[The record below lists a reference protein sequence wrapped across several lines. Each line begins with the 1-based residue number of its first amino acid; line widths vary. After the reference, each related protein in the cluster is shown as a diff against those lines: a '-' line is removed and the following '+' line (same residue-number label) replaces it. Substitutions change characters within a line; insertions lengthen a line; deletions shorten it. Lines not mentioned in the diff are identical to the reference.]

1 MVEGHCEICGKATR
15 KVLLEDASA
24 KIYICSERCEN
35 EYFETLHGQDK
46 ELKEVLRYLDKKIAK
61 VKKYEL
67 FCWIVALL
75 GVAIILLG
83 IFLVNVSATKE
94 QIIGPFFFV
103 AGVVPLTGSLL
114 ATSQLSKEEEK
125 LLQKRKQL
133 GLEYSY

>member
-15 KVLLEDASA
+15 KVLLKDAST

-46 ELKEVLRYLDKKIAK
+46 ALKEVLRYLDKKIAK

-67 FCWIVALL
+67 FCWMIAFL

-83 IFLVNVSATKE
+83 TFLVNVLVTE
-94 QIIGPFFFV
+94 ERVIGSSLFV
-103 AGVVPLTGSLL
+103 SGIVPLIGSLL
-114 ATSQLSKEEEK
+114 ASSQLSKEKEK
-125 LLQKRKQL
+125 LLQKRKQMA
-133 GLEYSY
+133 LEYSY